1 MKPFMKG
8 DKFLTFIN
16 YAGKVTQ
23 ILYHQFTWVNSQT
36 DWSVI
41 SHLSRLRTTHF
52 LRQYFKKKRFWDSFC
67 PNEDKFNLTLFLLR
81 ALFFLPFFWLILLLI
96 SINLLDTIS
105 RICKTRNSFLFTLLV
120 IGLITKKILYKKSTK
135 WSQIKS
141 FCTINIMQEIFIFK

>member
-52 LRQYFKKKRFWDSFC
+52 LRQYLKKKRFWDSFC

-81 ALFFLPFFWLILLLI
+81 ALFFLPLFFWLILLLI
-96 SINLLDTIS
+96 SIYLLDTIS
-105 RICKTRNSFLFTLLV
+105 RICKTRNSFLF
-120 IGLITKKILYKKSTK
+120 ISNRFNNEKKILYKKSTK

-141 FCTINIMQEIFIFK
+141 FCTINIMQEFFIFK